1 MSHEISSNKS
11 LLSGTKKFFPGI
23 SKNPV
28 RNEDNSFWS
37 HVSIATKEQN
47 EDIEFVD
54 PSNPDFILK
63 LNHKHNK
70 VEENSD
76 TLDHLKELKIDFSL
90 EPMNMKPIPC
100 CAPSR
105 TVLSNEIY
113 SPHNCSPALETS
125 SDISL
130 SYVIDNLQS
139 DKVVGRDI
147 CGIFLAFIL
156 ILSCLIVSSLFGSN
170 VFILDHSN
178 YLRMFLDTTPC
189 ISKTRITDVSFMDKN
204 KTDMA
209 FSHRGFSLNP
219 MAIPFTPVNGS
230 NITQKYETSL
240 PQKGDSLIY
249 MAHCINGGD
258 PPMHKSL
265 QENCHNTSLDAPNA
279 QVCARI
285 TPESINACKLVNIN
299 TDNFAEGIVDTVGL
313 LPVENQLTP
322 TSYEGYCKN
331 PGASVDQIIISGVE
345 LSLLNTTP
353 CGNDIITPDISI
365 ISETDLES
373 ELLNKSSEPQTE
385 NTKEDHQPKYL
396 SKIKY
401 IRTPV
406 YHLLSNINAK
416 MSQKNMSMRV

>member
-1 MSHEISSNKS
+1 LSHEISSNKS

-178 YLRMFLDTTPC
+178 YLRMFLDT
-189 ISKTRITDVSFMDKN
+189 ILVSAK
-204 KTDMA
+204 
-209 FSHRGFSLNP
+209 
-219 MAIPFTPVNGS
+219 
-230 NITQKYETSL
+230 Q
-240 PQKGDSLIY
+240 
-249 MAHCINGGD
+249 
-258 PPMHKSL
+258 
-265 QENCHNTSLDAPNA
+265 
-279 QVCARI
+279 
-285 TPESINACKLVNIN
+285 
-299 TDNFAEGIVDTVGL
+299 
-313 LPVENQLTP
+313 
-322 TSYEGYCKN
+322 
-331 PGASVDQIIISGVE
+331 
-345 LSLLNTTP
+345 
-353 CGNDIITPDISI
+353 
-365 ISETDLES
+365 
-373 ELLNKSSEPQTE
+373 ELLM
-385 NTKEDHQPKYL
+385 YL
-396 SKIKY
+396 SWTKTKL
-401 IRTPV
+401 TWLFPTEV
-406 YHLLSNINAK
+406 FH
-416 MSQKNMSMRV
+416 